1 MAPHQGGIRCC
12 KKNGGEA
19 TDKFLTY
26 FVKVIYIRNMTRL
39 ILDTSSDYLVIVI
52 SQDNTVI
59 ASQVLYAGKKM
70 SELLLFQLDNMLE
83 SSSININDID
93 EFYAGVGPGSFTGVR
108 IGVALV
114 LGLSSALNKKAYG
127 ISSLDVEAVVSE
139 KDLLK
144 TASLLKGNV
153 FAVRNYDF
161 TNNVFSEYYVD
172 EICENINDYTLVN
185 NNKSYFPNI
194 SFAVQSGR
202 LWDFRAECTPIY
214 LRKSEAELN
223 LDKKSNA

>member
-1 MAPHQGGIRCC
+1 
-12 KKNGGEA
+12 
-19 TDKFLTY
+19 
-26 FVKVIYIRNMTRL
+26 MTRL

-127 ISSLDVEAVVSE
+127 ISSLDVEAIVSE

-144 TASLLKGNV
+144 TAALLKGNV
-153 FAVRNYDF
+153 YAVRNYDF

-172 EICENINDYTLVN
+172 EIYENINDYTLVN

-194 SFAVQSGR
+194 SFAVRSGR

>member
-1 MAPHQGGIRCC
+1 M
-12 KKNGGEA
+12 
-19 TDKFLTY
+19 
-26 FVKVIYIRNMTRL
+26 KVIYIRSMTRL

-127 ISSLDVEAVVSE
+127 ISSLDVEAIVSE

-153 FAVRNYDF
+153 YAVRNYDF

-185 NNKSYFPNI
+185 NNKSYFPNM

>member
-1 MAPHQGGIRCC
+1 
-12 KKNGGEA
+12 
-19 TDKFLTY
+19 
-26 FVKVIYIRNMTRL
+26 MTRL

-127 ISSLDVEAVVSE
+127 ISSLDVEAIVSE

-153 FAVRNYDF
+153 YAVRNYDF

-194 SFAVQSGR
+194 SFAVRSGR

>member
-1 MAPHQGGIRCC
+1 M
-12 KKNGGEA
+12 
-19 TDKFLTY
+19 
-26 FVKVIYIRNMTRL
+26 KVIYIRSMTRL

-127 ISSLDVEAVVSE
+127 ISSLDVEAIVSE

-153 FAVRNYDF
+153 YAVRNYDF

-194 SFAVQSGR
+194 SFAVRSGR

>member
-1 MAPHQGGIRCC
+1 M
-12 KKNGGEA
+12 
-19 TDKFLTY
+19 
-26 FVKVIYIRNMTRL
+26 KVIYIRSMTRL

-127 ISSLDVEAVVSE
+127 ISSLDVEAIVSE

-153 FAVRNYDF
+153 YAVRNYDF

-172 EICENINDYTLVN
+172 EICENINDYTLVI

>member
-1 MAPHQGGIRCC
+1 MCIVLYII
-12 KKNGGEA
+12 
-19 TDKFLTY
+19 FLTY
-26 FVKVIYIRNMTRL
+26 FVKVIYIRSMTRL

-127 ISSLDVEAVVSE
+127 ISSLDVEAIVSE

-153 FAVRNYDF
+153 YAVRNYDF

>member
-1 MAPHQGGIRCC
+1 MKSLLTTITKIIIRDT
-12 KKNGGEA
+12 
-19 TDKFLTY
+19 TDMN
-26 FVKVIYIRNMTRL
+26 VIILFDNAYASRSKPLL
-39 ILDTSSDYLVIVI
+39 ILS
-52 SQDNTVI
+52 
-59 ASQVLYAGKKM
+59 LYAGKKM

-127 ISSLDVEAVVSE
+127 ISSLDVEAIVSE

-153 FAVRNYDF
+153 YAVRNYDF

-194 SFAVQSGR
+194 SFAVRSGR